1 MIAKYRT
8 CRRYFGKRI
17 AGRIKKKILAKYPT
31 MKALA
36 EELGVNP
43 GTLRAVVNGTAYSKR
58 IAKMIEEAVGEKL
71 FPYTEER

>member
-1 MIAKYRT
+1 MITNYRT
-8 CRRYFGKRI
+8 TRRYFGKRL
-17 AGRIKKKILAKYPT
+17 AKQIKKKILAKYPT

-58 IAKMIEEAVGEKL
+58 MARMIEEAVGEKL
-71 FPYTEER
+71 FPYTEE